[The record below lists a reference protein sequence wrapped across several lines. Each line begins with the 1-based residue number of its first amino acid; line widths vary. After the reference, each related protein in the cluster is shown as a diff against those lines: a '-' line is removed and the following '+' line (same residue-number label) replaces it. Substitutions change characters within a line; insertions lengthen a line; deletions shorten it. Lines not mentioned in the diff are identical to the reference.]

1 MLDQTISRIRRNH
14 GLEHA
19 TIHILTE
26 KHKQF
31 SAQGNS
37 DHRGFSL
44 NIYGDIKD
52 DQVEAAVRE
61 AHKRL
66 RNGEYHL
73 AVHPNCG
80 TVLVTTAALSTLAV
94 QLVFGID
101 SLRDNSSS
109 NNKLATLLNTGPMA
123 VLMATLAI
131 IISRPLGMKLQE
143 KYTTDGHIGDLEIV
157 QIRKVPPSIIT
168 RLFHVLLVGGQDS
181 YQPTAYRIETKG

>member
-19 TIHILTE
+19 TIHVLTE
-26 KHKQF
+26 KYKQF

-52 DQVEAAVRE
+52 YQVEAAVQE
-61 AHKRL
+61 AYERL
-66 RNGEYHL
+66 RNGEHQL

-80 TVLVTTAALSTLAV
+80 TVLVTTATLSTLAV
-94 QLVFGID
+94 QLVFGVD
-101 SLRDNSSS
+101 SLRNNSSS
-109 NNKLATLLNTGPMA
+109 KNKLNTLLNTGPMA

-131 IISRPLGMKLQE
+131 IVSKPLGMKLQE
-143 KYTTDGHIGDLEIV
+143 KYTTDGHVGNLKIV
-157 QIRKVPPSIIT
+157 QVRKVSPSIVT
-168 RLFHVLLVGGQDS
+168 RLFQILLVGGQDK
-181 YQPTAYRIETKG
+181 YQPTAYRIETEG